1 MHIAFIVIRENVYFG
16 LKKKEIS
23 GVALM
28 SLSLTDAD
36 IDSHGLFIFIGSER
50 GLPSLCLIL

>member
-36 IDSHGLFIFIGSER
+36 MDSHGFFFLLDLKEA
-50 GLPSLCLIL
+50 CQAYV